1 MTNSTALALVT
12 SPLEQAII
20 DLQPIAKAKAKAT
33 VKSVNC
39 APKAATVEQQDEL
52 CSSAYRLSLSRAQL
66 AARVFK
72 LLGATPTIELF
83 DLVSRPLAIGFCAGA
98 LVKKASIEPTPAAE
112 RKLFTLAAV
121 VLYSMAS
128 PDTKELKDGQVGRRD
143 GGDKGVDGKGG
154 PQQKAARTASASVCQ
169 IMDKAGV
176 TNPHRATSG
185 GGARKPRPPVADD
198 TAPVAPVA
206 EIVLG
211 KGKSFAELLAY
222 FTTNARGM
230 SRTFNNNAKAKP
242 ERAGDM
248 LKLSA
253 LVGDFAA
260 GIALLN
266 K

>member
-1 MTNSTALALVT
+1 MTNSTALALVI
-12 SPLEQAII
+12 SPLEQAIV
-20 DLQPIAKAKAKAT
+20 DLQPIAKGKAA

-39 APKAATVEQQDEL
+39 AAKVKAAKLPSVEQCDEFRF
-52 CSSAYRLSLSRAQL
+52 SAFNASINRQRLVRNM
-66 AARVFK
+66 VK
-72 LLGATPTIELF
+72 LLGATPSIEAF
-83 DLVSRPLAIGFCAGA
+83 DLATMALREGYVAGA
-98 LVKKASIEPTPAAE
+98 LAKKLNADMAVVDV
-112 RKLFTLAAV
+112 RKLFARASTLINLFASAAAATIPEGK
-121 VLYSMAS
+121 L
-128 PDTKELKDGQVGRRD
+128 GRRND
-143 GGDKGVDGKGG
+143 TEE
-154 PQQKAARTASASVCQ
+154 KAVKSAAASISQ
-169 IMDKAGV
+169 LLKIGEI
-176 TNPHRATSG
+176 TNPHKEANG

-222 FTTNARGM
+222 FTTNAKGM